1 MDENIYKQ
9 IIQKQN
15 ELIYLMIQSGL
26 GADIPTQIVPSG
38 VHANSD
44 TITAPTDISI
54 KTDIP
59 FDKQGFTNHLKS
71 KGYSENCI
79 DTYVRG
85 VELFYQKY
93 KVMNIETLSRYENEI
108 NANCKAR
115 TVNIRMCGMNAYF
128 KYKGFTEYTFKK
140 LKIQQKS
147 FCDNIIN
154 ESQYNTLIEWART
167 NNPKAWLI
175 AKVIGSTGVRVSELI
190 ELKTKDLDKGYTDI
204 IGKGNK
210 QRRIYFPE
218 KLVEEIKDK
227 CGDVYIVENHCGEK
241 ISTRGISSILL
252 KAGEKAGIP
261 KEVLHPHSFRHFF
274 AKQFLKKKND
284 ISLLGDILGHSD
296 MSTTA
301 IYTRM
306 TSEEQQNEI
315 NKLINW

>member
-1 MDENIYKQ
+1 MDKSIYKQ

-15 ELIYLMIQSGL
+15 ELISLMIQAEL
-26 GADIPTQIVPSG
+26 GTDIPTQILPSG
-38 VHANSD
+38 VPANSD
-44 TITAPTDISI
+44 NITTPADISI
-54 KTDIP
+54 KTDIS
-59 FDKQGFTNHLKS
+59 FDKQGFTNYLKS

-85 VELFYQKY
+85 VELFYKKY
-93 KVMNIETLSRYENEI
+93 NVMNIETLSQYENEI
-108 NANCKAR
+108 NANCKPR
-115 TVNIRMCGMNAYF
+115 TVNIRMCGMNSYF

-154 ESQYNTLIEWART
+154 ESQYNTLIEWARI
-167 NNPKAWLI
+167 NSPKVWLI

-204 IGKGNK
+204 ISKGNK

-227 CGDVYIVENHCGEK
+227 CGKIYIVENRYGEK
-241 ISTRGISSILL
+241 ITKRGVSSILI
-252 KAGEKAGIP
+252 KAGEKIGIP
-261 KEVLHPHSFRHFF
+261 KEVMHPHSFRHFF
-274 AKQFLKKKND
+274 AKQFLKNKND

-296 MSTTA
+296 ISTTA
-301 IYTRM
+301 IYTRL
-306 TSEEQQNEI
+306 TSDEQKEQI
-315 NKLINW
+315 NNLVNW